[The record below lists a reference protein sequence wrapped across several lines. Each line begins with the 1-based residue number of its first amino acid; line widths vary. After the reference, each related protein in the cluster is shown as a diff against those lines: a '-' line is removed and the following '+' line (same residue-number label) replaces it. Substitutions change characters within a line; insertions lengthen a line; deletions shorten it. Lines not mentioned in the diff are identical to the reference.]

1 MYRFTLLFQKL
12 LFLNALMPFGLYRF
26 GYIAF
31 FSNLSINAFIRGIFF
46 RWQHKLKQRRIAVQN
61 VIIVIKSRA
70 LLLTYISTTY
80 LWIPFLFIA
89 LCAILGQTV
98 SLSLRNI

>member
-1 MYRFTLLFQKL
+1 
-12 LFLNALMPFGLYRF
+12 MPLGLYRF

-46 RWQHKLKQRRIAVQN
+46 RWQHKLKPRRIAVQN